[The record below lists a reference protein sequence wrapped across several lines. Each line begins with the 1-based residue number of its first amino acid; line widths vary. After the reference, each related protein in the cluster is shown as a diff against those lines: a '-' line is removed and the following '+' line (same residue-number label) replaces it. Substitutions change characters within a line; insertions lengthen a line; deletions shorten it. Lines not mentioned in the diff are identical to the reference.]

1 MAIEDPIRLD
11 FFGDEL
17 ESIRAF
23 DVETQRTT
31 STLKSV
37 HLAPVSEVL
46 MSDLAVGTF
55 RKNYIAAFGGGVSKD
70 PIYASVVEGIRPQGI
85 EHYLPLFY
93 PYLETI
99 FDYAG
104 ADTLIAFDG
113 LLSAIARFRLSG
125 SILGLMTGQKLLR
138 RYKPVII
145 LLSSPPTRRTKW
157 TSAGNSAAVF
167 AQMSLKLSLI
177 MSKASK
183 PPRNAF

>member
-1 MAIEDPIRLD
+1 VRAEDPIRLD

-104 ADTLIAFDG
+104 ADTLIA
-113 LLSAIARFRLSG
+113 
-125 SILGLMTGQKLLR
+125 
-138 RYKPVII
+138 
-145 LLSSPPTRRTKW
+145 
-157 TSAGNSAAVF
+157 
-167 AQMSLKLSLI
+167 QMSLKLSLI